1 MKVDRVTVWYA
12 NDAGYCYVDEDG
24 NYWSRVFMDELE
36 QPDLWFPVELG
47 PDLPHDDHP
56 LLNDNETF

>member
-47 PDLPHDDHP
+47 PSQ
-56 LLNDNETF
+56 LNEEKLVF